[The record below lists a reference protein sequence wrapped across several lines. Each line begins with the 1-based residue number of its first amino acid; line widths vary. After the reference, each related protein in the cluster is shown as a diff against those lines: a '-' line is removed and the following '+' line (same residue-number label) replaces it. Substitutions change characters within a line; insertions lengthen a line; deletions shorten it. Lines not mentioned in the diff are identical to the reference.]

1 MKAQRVRLRPESS
14 GERLDK
20 MLAAQM
26 PDLSRAQWQRLISE
40 RLVLVDG
47 KPAKA
52 SQRLAGGELI
62 EADIPEPSESALV
75 PENIP
80 LDIHYED
87 DDLVVLNKPAGMVVH
102 PGAGHP
108 SGTLVNALLAHCPDL
123 PGIGDTKRPGIVH
136 RLDKDTSGLIVVA
149 KNDLALRYLQ
159 AQFKEREVSKRY
171 IALVD
176 GQIQP
181 STALIDAPI
190 GRNPAQRKLMTVLS
204 PDSPRARSMKAREAQ
219 TRYRTLEYYDDFS
232 LVECAPIT
240 GRTHQIRVHLA
251 YIGHPIVGDKVYGR
265 RKQRLF
271 LSRHFLH
278 AAELSFKRPVDSVT
292 LTFTANLPEE
302 LQTLLDSLSDLN

>member
-1 MKAQRVRLRPESS
+1 MRPESS

-20 MLAAQM
+20 TLVALM
-26 PDLSRAQWQRLISE
+26 PDLSRARWQRLISE
-40 RLVLVDG
+40 GFVLVNG

-80 LDIHYED
+80 LDIHYENED
-87 DDLVVLNKPAGMVVH
+87 LLVVNKPAGMVVH

-149 KNDLALRYLQ
+149 KNDLALRHLQ

-171 IALVD
+171 IALID

-190 GRNPAQRKLMTVLS
+190 GRNPAQRKIMTVIS
-204 PDSPRARSMKAREAQ
+204 PDSPRAGSMKAREAQ
-219 TRYRTLEYYDDFS
+219 TRYRALEYYDDFS

-271 LSRHFLH
+271 LNRHFLH
-278 AAELSFKRPVDSVT
+278 AAELSFKKPVDNAT
-292 LTFTANLPEE
+292 LTFTANLPDE